1 MLFGSCS
8 IILLTVTAIIGEVQG
23 NWLMQR
29 NLQWQSGMGV
39 MPQQQEMRTIKK
51 TFLPPR
57 YQNLWGQG
65 ESSKVVGHSAL
76 APQNMD
82 DYKMRTQQKQVFSW
96 QPSNSFNEW

>member
-1 MLFGSCS
+1 MMFGTSS
-8 IILLTVTAIIGEVQG
+8 IILVIAMMSVLVEG
-23 NWLMQR
+23 NWLLQR
-29 NLQWQSGMGV
+29 NLQWQGGMGG
-39 MPQQQEMRTIKK
+39 MPQQEMRTIKK

-82 DYKMRTQQKQVFSW
+82 DYKMRTQQRQVFSW

>member
-1 MLFGSCS
+1 MSRSC
-8 IILLTVTAIIGEVQG
+8 LLLLAIMVSVLVEAQG

-29 NLQWQSGMGV
+29 NLQQYQNMGTINDE
-39 MPQQQEMRTIKK
+39 QIRNIKK

-57 YQNLWGQG
+57 YQNLWGRG

-82 DYKMRTQQKQVFSW
+82 DYKMRTQQRQVFSW
-96 QPSNSFNEW
+96 QPSNTFNEW